1 MKYISLLHV
10 MRNFGDRIKS
20 YRSLCQVSPDLSNN
34 VAFEG
39 NTWLKPDVRP
49 FTIENVA
56 ADPET
61 GQAMNTV
68 TIRETV
74 DRERVFNG
82 HIPAVLPFPPFLE
95 LEWLKTE
102 MPLSDSMYDVMMQI
116 ACMFTLQIVT
126 FMRIDTDRTTPE
138 MWLAYLEE
146 RGMTI
151 EVEDLE
157 DTPAILQSCELSD
170 LKLPKYRSWATLLM
184 YGPNFPKLFDV
195 CDNQSSSFKEFYH
208 HMPVLLSL
216 FMVEFCDGKLKNW
229 PKQLRIDM
237 ENRIRDTM
245 DGFSR
250 YMSLTSDTFTYGR
263 CMSITS
269 ADIAMVRSMFTMILD
284 RISDLNSNIGVISY
298 GNYCDVKGPEMM
310 RASVRLTGMGINWEE
325 EMKRAEEEEKE
336 RAAENTSVDGEQEDE
351 VQW

>member
-1 MKYISLLHV
+1 

-20 YRSLCQVSPDLSNN
+20 CRSLCPVSSGLSNN
-34 VAFEG
+34 TAFEG
-39 NTWLKPDVRP
+39 NTRLKPDVRP
-49 FTIENVA
+49 FTIENAA

-61 GQAMNTV
+61 GQVLNMV

-74 DRERVFNG
+74 DRERVFDR
-82 HIPAVLPFPPFLE
+82 HLPATLPFPPFLE

-102 MPLSDSMYDVMMQI
+102 MPLSDSMYDVMIQI

-126 FMRIDTDRTTPE
+126 FMRTDAARTTPE
-138 MWLAYLEE
+138 IWLAYLEE
-146 RGMTI
+146 HGITI

-157 DTPAILQSCELSD
+157 DAPAILQSCELSD

-250 YMSLTSDTFTYGR
+250 YRFLTSDAFTYGR

-298 GNYCDVKGPEMM
+298 GNYCYVKGPEMM

-351 VQW
+351 VQ

>member
-20 YRSLCQVSPDLSNN
+20 CRSLCPVSSGLSNN
-34 VAFEG
+34 TAFEG

-49 FTIENVA
+49 FTIENAA

-61 GQAMNTV
+61 GQVLNMV

-74 DRERVFNG
+74 DRERVFDR
-82 HIPAVLPFPPFLE
+82 HLPATLPFPPFLE

-102 MPLSDSMYDVMMQI
+102 MPLSDSMYDVMIQI

-126 FMRIDTDRTTPE
+126 FMRTDAARTTPE
-138 MWLAYLEE
+138 IWLAYLEE
-146 RGMTI
+146 HGITI

-157 DTPAILQSCELSD
+157 DAPAILQSCELSD

-184 YGPNFPKLFDV
+184 YGPDFPKLFKICND
-195 CDNQSSSFKEFYH
+195 QSSSFKEFYH

-250 YMSLTSDTFTYGR
+250 YRFLTSDAFTYGR

-298 GNYCDVKGPEMM
+298 GNYRYVKGPEMM
-310 RASVRLTGMGINWEE
+310 RASVRLTGMGIDWEE
-325 EMKRAEEEEKE
+325 EMKRAEKEEKE
-336 RAAENTSVDGEQEDE
+336 QAAENTSVDGEQEDE
-351 VQW
+351 VQ

>member
-1 MKYISLLHV
+1 

-20 YRSLCQVSPDLSNN
+20 CRSLCPVSSDLSNN
-34 VAFEG
+34 TAFEG

-49 FTIENVA
+49 FTIENAA

-61 GQAMNTV
+61 GQVLNMI

-74 DRERVFNG
+74 DRERVFDR
-82 HIPAVLPFPPFLE
+82 HLPATLPFPPFLE

-102 MPLSDSMYDVMMQI
+102 IPLSDSMYDVMMQI

-126 FMRIDTDRTTPE
+126 FMRTDAARTTPE
-138 MWLAYLEE
+138 IWLAYLEE
-146 RGMTI
+146 HGITI

-157 DTPAILQSCELSD
+157 DAPAILQSCELSD

-184 YGPNFPKLFDV
+184 YGPDFPKLFKICND
-195 CDNQSSSFKEFYH
+195 QSSSFKEFYH

-250 YMSLTSDTFTYGR
+250 YRFLTSDAFTYGR

-269 ADIAMVRSMFTMILD
+269 ADITMVRSMFTMILD

-298 GNYCDVKGPEMM
+298 GNYRYVKGPEMM
-310 RASVRLTGMGINWEE
+310 RASVRLTGMGIDWEE
-325 EMKRAEEEEKE
+325 EMKRAEKEEKE

-351 VQW
+351 VQ

>member
-20 YRSLCQVSPDLSNN
+20 CRSLCPVSSGLSNN
-34 VAFEG
+34 TAFEG

-49 FTIENVA
+49 FTIENAA

-61 GQAMNTV
+61 GQVLNMI

-74 DRERVFNG
+74 DRERVFDR
-82 HIPAVLPFPPFLE
+82 HLPATLPFPPFLE

-102 MPLSDSMYDVMMQI
+102 MPLSDSMYDVMIQI

-126 FMRIDTDRTTPE
+126 FMRTDAARTTPE
-138 MWLAYLEE
+138 IWLAYLEE
-146 RGMTI
+146 HGITI

-157 DTPAILQSCELSD
+157 DAPAILQSCELSD

-250 YMSLTSDTFTYGR
+250 YRFLTSDAFTYGR

-298 GNYCDVKGPEMM
+298 GNYRYVKGPEMM

-351 VQW
+351 VQ

>member
-20 YRSLCQVSPDLSNN
+20 CRSLCPVSSDLSNN
-34 VAFEG
+34 TAFEG

-49 FTIENVA
+49 FTIENAA

-61 GQAMNTV
+61 GQVLNMI

-74 DRERVFNG
+74 DRERVFDR
-82 HIPAVLPFPPFLE
+82 HLPATLPFPPFLE

-102 MPLSDSMYDVMMQI
+102 IPLSDSMYDVMMQI

-126 FMRIDTDRTTPE
+126 FMRTDAARTTPE
-138 MWLAYLEE
+138 IWLAYLEE
-146 RGMTI
+146 HGITI

-157 DTPAILQSCELSD
+157 DAPAILQSCELSD

-184 YGPNFPKLFDV
+184 YGPDFPKLFKICND
-195 CDNQSSSFKEFYH
+195 QSSSFKEFYH

-250 YMSLTSDTFTYGR
+250 YRFLTSDAFTYGR

-269 ADIAMVRSMFTMILD
+269 ADITMVRSMFTMILD

-298 GNYCDVKGPEMM
+298 GNYRYVKGPEMM
-310 RASVRLTGMGINWEE
+310 RASVRLTGMGIDWEE
-325 EMKRAEEEEKE
+325 EMKRAEKEEKE

-351 VQW
+351 VQ

>member
-20 YRSLCQVSPDLSNN
+20 CRSLCPVSSGLSNN
-34 VAFEG
+34 TAFEG
-39 NTWLKPDVRP
+39 NTRLKPDVRP
-49 FTIENVA
+49 FTIENAA

-61 GQAMNTV
+61 GQVLNMI

-74 DRERVFNG
+74 DRERVFDR
-82 HIPAVLPFPPFLE
+82 HLPATLPFPPFLE

-126 FMRIDTDRTTPE
+126 FMRTDAVRTTPE
-138 MWLAYLEE
+138 IWLAYLEE
-146 RGMTI
+146 RGITI

-184 YGPNFPKLFDV
+184 YGPDFPKLFKI
-195 CDNQSSSFKEFYH
+195 CDDQSSSFKEFYH

-250 YMSLTSDTFTYGR
+250 YRFLTSDAFTYGR

-269 ADIAMVRSMFTMILD
+269 ADITMVRSMFTMILD

-298 GNYCDVKGPEMM
+298 GNYRYVKGPEMM

-351 VQW
+351 VQ

>member
-20 YRSLCQVSPDLSNN
+20 CRSLCPVSSDLSNN
-34 VAFEG
+34 TAFEG

-49 FTIENVA
+49 FTIENAA

-61 GQAMNTV
+61 GQVLNMI

-74 DRERVFNG
+74 DRERVFDR
-82 HIPAVLPFPPFLE
+82 HLPATLPFPPFLE

-102 MPLSDSMYDVMMQI
+102 MPLSDSMYDVMIQI

-126 FMRIDTDRTTPE
+126 FMRTDAARTTPE
-138 MWLAYLEE
+138 IWLAYLEE
-146 RGMTI
+146 HGITI

-157 DTPAILQSCELSD
+157 DAPAILQSCELSD

-184 YGPNFPKLFDV
+184 YGPDFPKLFKICND
-195 CDNQSSSFKEFYH
+195 QSSSFKEFYH

-250 YMSLTSDTFTYGR
+250 YRFLTSDAFTYGR

-269 ADIAMVRSMFTMILD
+269 ADITMVRSMFTMILD

-298 GNYCDVKGPEMM
+298 GNYRYVKGPEMM
-310 RASVRLTGMGINWEE
+310 RASVRLTGMGIDWEE
-325 EMKRAEEEEKE
+325 EMKRAEKEEKE

-351 VQW
+351 VQ